1 MSRPVRRARSTDC
14 TINSWQA
21 AKKFAIGIPQPNID
35 RAVAETDFFQLGVT
49 LLPVRR
55 GAEFSRQEFGLL

>member
-1 MSRPVRRARSTDC
+1 V
-14 TINSWQA
+14 
-21 AKKFAIGIPQPNID
+21 KKFAIGIPQPNID

-55 GAEFSRQEFGLL
+55 GAEFSRQEFGHL